1 MKRTAPSPAPH
12 AWTNLLIPVLLVLGL
27 SACSPGPDTD
37 RLERD
42 LRDLVEGFDGDVGI
56 HVRHPGS
63 GYEWGLQADTLFP
76 TASLVKVPIMLGIF
90 DRIEKGELD
99 YGQEMV
105 YRDSLF
111 YSDEDLT
118 GELRDSAT
126 TTLDQLVMLM
136 ISLSDNTASLWL
148 QETAGTGTA
157 INAWLADN
165 GYMHTRVNS
174 RTEGRRGDWERYGWG
189 QTTPREMSDIVV
201 SIRQGRAI
209 SPSASEEMYRVL
221 TRTYWNDEA
230 LSVLPPTVQVA
241 SKQGAVSASKSEVLL
256 VNAPHGDFVLTIMT
270 KNQEDRRWE
279 ADNAGYVL
287 IRDVT
292 RAVWNTF
299 EPDFNGSNAP

>member
-1 MKRTAPSPAPH
+1 MNRTTPSPVPH
-12 AWTNLLIPVLLVLGL
+12 TRATPFLVVLCIPVLLMVGL
-27 SACSPGPDTD
+27 SACTPAPDTA

-42 LRDLVEGFDGDVGI
+42 LQDLAEAFNGDVGI
-56 HVRHPGS
+56 HVRHLES
-63 GYEWGLQADTLFP
+63 GYEWGIRADTLFP

-90 DRIEKGELD
+90 DRMEKGELD
-99 YGQEMV
+99 YTQEMV

-157 INAWLADN
+157 INAWLAEN
-165 GYMHTRVNS
+165 GYAHTRVNS

-189 QTTPREMSDIVV
+189 QTTPREMSDILV
-201 SIRQGRAI
+201 SIREGRAV

-299 EPDFNGSNAP
+299 EPAY

>member
-1 MKRTAPSPAPH
+1 MTRIPYVFH
-12 AWTNLLIPVLLVLGL
+12 AILLSFVFTLVLPG
-27 SACSPGPDTD
+27 CSSRPDTA
-37 RLERD
+37 RLEAD
-42 LRDLVEGFDGDVGI
+42 LQELVAEFDGDVGV
-56 HVRHPGS
+56 HVRHLES
-63 GYEWGLQADTLFP
+63 GYEFGIQADTLFP
-76 TASLVKVPIMLGIF
+76 TASLVKIPIMLGIF
-90 DRIEKGELD
+90 DRIETGELN
-99 YGQEMV
+99 YTQEMV

-111 YSDEDLT
+111 YSDDDLT

-126 TTLDQLVMLM
+126 TTLDVLVMMM

-157 INAWLADN
+157 INTWLEEN
-165 GYMHTRVNS
+165 GYAHTRVNS
-174 RTEGRRGDWERYGWG
+174 RTDGRRGDWEHYGWG
-189 QTTPREMSDIVV
+189 QTTPREMSDIMV
-201 SIRQGRAI
+201 SIREGRAV

-256 VNAPHGDFVLTIMT
+256 VNAPHGDFVLSIMT

-287 IRDVT
+287 IREVT
-292 RAVWNTF
+292 RRIWDTF
-299 EPDFNGSNAP
+299 ESN

>member
-1 MKRTAPSPAPH
+1 MVAMITARLLRVLFLAPMMVTIGLSGCGPSP
-12 AWTNLLIPVLLVLGL
+12 
-27 SACSPGPDTD
+27 DTAG
-37 RLERD
+37 LERALQERVD
-42 LRDLVEGFDGDVGI
+42 AFDGNVGI
-56 HVRHPGS
+56 HVRHLDS
-63 GYEWGLQADTLFP
+63 GYEWGIQADTLFP
-76 TASLVKVPIMLGIF
+76 TASLVKIPIMLGIF
-90 DRIEKGELD
+90 HKIETGDLD
-99 YGQEMV
+99 YDQEMV

-111 YSDEDLT
+111 YSDDDLT

-148 QETAGTGTA
+148 QETAGSGTA
-157 INAWLADN
+157 INAWLAEN
-165 GYMHTRVNS
+165 GYSNTRVNS

-189 QTTPREMSDIVV
+189 QSTPREMSEILV
-201 SIRQGRAI
+201 SIREGQAI
-209 SPSASEEMYRVL
+209 SPWASEEMYRVM

-292 RAVWNTF
+292 RLVWNTF
-299 EPDFNGSNAP
+299 EPDYGK